1 MYDFDHAPQRFGTD
15 SVKWQVKPGEL
26 PMWIA
31 DMDFATA
38 PEIMDAM
45 TKKIQTG
52 AFGYEWPGTEYFQA
66 VQNWYESYHHAAA
79 QRDWMIF
86 STGVVPAISSI
97 VRRVSHI
104 GDNVVVQ
111 APVYNIFYNSIL
123 NNGRHVLSSDLTY
136 DAETLH
142 YGIDYADL
150 EAKLSLPTT
159 TLMILC
165 NPHNP
170 VGKVWTREEL
180 QRIAQLCKDHG
191 VVLLSDEIHGD
202 LVLGSRDYTPVFSLP
217 REVATNTITVVSPSK
232 TFNVAALHAA
242 TVIVPGKRLRESV
255 NRGLNVDEV
264 AEPNLLAIPGTIAA
278 YTSGRAWLE
287 ELKNRLRSNVET
299 VRRYVAQSI
308 PQVKVVPMEAT
319 YLMWLDCGSVTDDAE
334 GLMESI
340 RRNTGLYLAA
350 GTQYG
355 GNGTRFLRMN
365 IACPASML
373 EDGLERLDRG
383 IREYSRV

>member
-66 VQNWYESYHHAAA
+66 VQNWYESYHHATA
-79 QRDWMIF
+79 QLDWMIF

-136 DAETLH
+136 DSETLR
-142 YGIDYADL
+142 YDIDYADL

-202 LVLGSRDYTPVFSLP
+202 LVLGAHDYTPVFSLP
-217 REVATNTITVVSPSK
+217 HDVAANSITVVSPSK

-287 ELKNRLRSNVET
+287 ELKKQLRSNVAT
-299 VRRYVAQSI
+299 VRRHIARNI
-308 PQVKVVPMEAT
+308 PQIKVVPMEAT
-319 YLMWLDCGSVTDDAE
+319 YLMWLDCGSVTNNAE
-334 GLMESI
+334 DLMESI
-340 RRNTGLYLAA
+340 RRTTGLYLAA

-355 GNGTRFLRMN
+355 GNGSRFLRMN